1 MIGMLF
7 DRLRY
12 HLPRKR
18 VRIPCDLP
26 IRLSDFS
33 FINRRSFGR
42 LSIQYIRYHQCLSY
56 GIAYSERSGTTKIV
70 VSVVSNTPCHTVI
83 VMACATGET

>member
-1 MIGMLF
+1 MVFVI
-7 DRLRY
+7 
-12 HLPRKR
+12 LPRKQ
-18 VRIPCDLP
+18 VRISCDLA

-42 LSIQYIRYHQCLSY
+42 LSIQYIRYHQYLSY
-56 GIAYSERSGTTKIV
+56 GIACSEPSGTTKVV

-83 VMACATGET
+83 VMACATRET